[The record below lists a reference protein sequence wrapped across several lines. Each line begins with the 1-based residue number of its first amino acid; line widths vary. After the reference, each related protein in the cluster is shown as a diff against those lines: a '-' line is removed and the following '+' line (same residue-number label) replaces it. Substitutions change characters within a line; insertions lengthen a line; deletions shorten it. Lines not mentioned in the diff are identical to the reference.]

1 LTSNIN
7 NASPARTKHQTF
19 SVVDLNRIFLFV
31 ALISP
36 LLVLARAWR
45 PGGMYLGW
53 RVAAIVVLA
62 ITGVS
67 WFLFRNQAG
76 YIGGGAW
83 FVLLF
88 IPAIGLRKLT
98 ELFAQ
103 QRYRA
108 ARRLAFFLQILHP
121 SKDLRHQVALLQTL
135 ASQSNAAATQNWP
148 REDRHRHLRHAPAVL
163 VLIALNVFVFLIEIA
178 RGNTPDALHRLGA
191 LDPNSVLFR
200 GEYWR
205 LLTSLFLHYGVVHL
219 LFNLFA
225 LYILGPGLERAIGTF
240 RFSLCYLI
248 AGLGSTAGVIAL
260 TVVRIVQP
268 GELVGASGAVM
279 GIVGAWAGFLLRHQ
293 HVPRARQ
300 RLLNIL
306 VIVAIQVAF
315 DLSTPQVSMAAHL
328 CGLITGFIVGIAI
341 APKKMSI

>member
-19 SVVDLNRIFLFV
+19 FVVDLNRIFLFV
-31 ALISP
+31 ALATP

-45 PGGMYLGW
+45 PGEMYRGW
-53 RVAAIVVLA
+53 RIAAIIVLV
-62 ITGVS
+62 ITTIS
-67 WFLFRNQAG
+67 WFFFRNQAG

-88 IPAIGLRKLT
+88 VPAVGLRKLA

-108 ARRLAFFLQILHP
+108 ARRLAIVLQIFHP
-121 SKDLRHQVALLQTL
+121 TAELRRQIAMLQSL
-135 ASQSNAAATQNWP
+135 SSRPNAAATQNWP
-148 REDRHRHLRHAPAVL
+148 HEDRHRQLRHAPAVL
-163 VLIALNVFVFLIEIA
+163 TLIALNVFVFLIEIA
-178 RGNTPDALHRLGA
+178 RGSTPEALHRLGA

-200 GEYWR
+200 HEYWR
-205 LLTSLFLHYGVVHL
+205 LFTSLFLHYGVVHL

-225 LYILGPGLERAIGTF
+225 LYILGPELERAIGTF
-240 RFSLCYLI
+240 RFSFCYLV
-248 AGLGSTAGVIAL
+248 AGLGSTAGVIGL
-260 TVVRIVQP
+260 TIVRIVQP

-293 HVPRARQ
+293 HIPRARQ

-306 VIVAIQVAF
+306 VIVAIQIAF

-328 CGLITGFIVGIAI
+328 CGLITGFIVGTAI